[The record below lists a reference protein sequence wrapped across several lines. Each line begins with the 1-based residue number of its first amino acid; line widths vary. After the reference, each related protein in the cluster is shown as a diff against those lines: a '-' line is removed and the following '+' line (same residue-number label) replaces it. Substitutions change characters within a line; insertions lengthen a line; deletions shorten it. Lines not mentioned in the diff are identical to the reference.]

1 MPGEGLRAGAM
12 SWDRA
17 FRVTGRMLAHVGDL
31 QSRTLLKMK
40 R

>member
-1 MPGEGLRAGAM
+1 M
-12 SWDRA
+12 SWDRT
-17 FRVTGRMLAHVGDL
+17 FKVTDRMLAHVGDL